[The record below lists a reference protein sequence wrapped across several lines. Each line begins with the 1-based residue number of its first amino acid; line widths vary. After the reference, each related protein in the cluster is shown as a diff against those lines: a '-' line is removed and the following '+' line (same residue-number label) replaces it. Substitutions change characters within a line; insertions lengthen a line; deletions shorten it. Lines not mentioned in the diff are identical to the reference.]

1 MLIRAI
7 VQIGLVLLLSVAVQA
22 EDDVRGGEDPQQLP
36 RFPLSWIVSYNQ
48 ENVPEYA
55 LAKGPMKKVEGVI
68 SPEKVEISKGLLTR
82 ITYRVPDAHTPKKIF
97 AYYLKNLQ
105 GINAEILFQCSS
117 RQCGSSNQWANN
129 YFEVAELYGIDRT
142 QFYLS
147 ATTGNMQLALYT
159 VKRGN
164 RRVYIHLDI
173 LKPAEQTKESL
184 AADLQQQ
191 GFSWLD
197 DSENV
202 APIIN
207 YLVSNPQQKVLIGS
221 YTYIQGKD
229 LSELLNITQIAADS
243 LAKKLITAGVDA
255 GRIEAVGVG
264 PAVPIADRGKDSGVW
279 VQLR

>member
-7 VQIGLVLLLSVAVQA
+7 VQIGLVLLLSVEVQA
-22 EDDVRGGEDPQQLP
+22 EEDVRGSEDPQHLP
-36 RFPLSWIVSYNQ
+36 RFPLSWIVSYS
-48 ENVPEYA
+48 EGKVPEYA
-55 LAKGPMKKVEGVI
+55 LATGPMKKLEGVI
-68 SPEKVEISKGLLTR
+68 SPEKINISKGLLTR
-82 ITYRVPDAHTPKKIF
+82 ITYRVPDAHTPKKVF
-97 AYYLKNLQ
+97 AHYLKSLQ
-105 GINAEILFQCSS
+105 NINAEILFQCSS

-147 ATTGNMQLALYT
+147 AMTGNMQLALYT

-173 LKPAEQTKESL
+173 LKPTQQTDESL

-197 DSENV
+197 DSENI

-229 LSELLNITQIAADS
+229 LSELLNLTQIAADS
-243 LAKKLITAGVDA
+243 LAKQLVTAGVDA
-255 GRIEAVGVG
+255 GRLKQWEWGLQC
-264 PAVPIADRGKDSGVW
+264 R
-279 VQLR
+279 

>member
-1 MLIRAI
+1 MRIRAI
-7 VQIGLVLLLSVAVQA
+7 VQIGFVLLLSVAVQA
-22 EDDVRGGEDPQQLP
+22 EEDVRGGEDPQQLP
-36 RFPLSWIVSYNQ
+36 RFPLSWIVSYS
-48 ENVPEYA
+48 EEKVPEYA
-55 LAKGPMKKVEGVI
+55 LATGPMKKLEGVI
-68 SPEKVEISKGLLTR
+68 SPEKIEISKGLLTR
-82 ITYRVPDAHTPKKIF
+82 VTYRVPDAHTPKKIF

-105 GINAEILFQCSS
+105 SINAEILFQCSS

-142 QFYLS
+142 QYYLS

-173 LKPAEQTKESL
+173 LKPAEQTEESL

-197 DSENV
+197 DSENIN
-202 APIIN
+202 PITN
-207 YLVSNPQQKVLIGS
+207 YLVRNPQQKILIGS
-221 YTYIQGKD
+221 YARTAGEGV
-229 LSELLNITQIAADS
+229 SELLSRSNDAANKLAEQLIAA
-243 LAKKLITAGVDA
+243 GVETQ
-255 GRIEAVGVG
+255 RIETVGVG
-264 PAVPIADRGKDSGVW
+264 PAVPIAGRGKDSGVW